1 MKPVQTKDTISATTK
16 LIDYVLTKNNSE
28 IEKWL
33 INLKKNAPPHQSDKI
48 WIADNVMKIA
58 DKYGNSLLHYCATV
72 GNSSC
77 LAIFL
82 DSIFPEVINFN
93 GATPLHFCAQY
104 GHYDCCLQL
113 IEKGSVLNT
122 ATNFGITPLHYSSMN
137 GHSRIVELLIKH
149 GANINPLDN
158 DAKSPIFYAAKNGKL
173 DTMILLVG
181 AGAITDLR
189 SVDGKKWEMEAE
201 ENGYNAE
208 LFRKII
214 FQYHIKARLLSALQ
228 NIVVSGITKKKLQ

>member
-1 MKPVQTKDTISATTK
+1 MCK
-16 LIDYVLTKNNSE
+16 LI
-28 IEKWL
+28 
-33 INLKKNAPPHQSDKI
+33 
-48 WIADNVMKIA
+48 
-58 DKYGNSLLHYCATV
+58 
-72 GNSSC
+72 
-77 LAIFL
+77 
-82 DSIFPEVINFN
+82 FPISFR
-93 GATPLHFCAQY
+93 
-104 GHYDCCLQL
+104 
-113 IEKGSVLNT
+113 
-122 ATNFGITPLHYSSMN
+122 N